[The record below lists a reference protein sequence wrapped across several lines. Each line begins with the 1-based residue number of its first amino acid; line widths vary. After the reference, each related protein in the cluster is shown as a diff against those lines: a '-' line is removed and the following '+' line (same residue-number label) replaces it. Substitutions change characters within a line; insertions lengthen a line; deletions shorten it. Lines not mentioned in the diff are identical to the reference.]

1 MYKHEFALPKTEI
14 DWSIP
19 PDAVPVYLYPTIT
32 LSINASLLPSFSGC
46 SSPELACREA
56 KAEQT
61 HKAEELDNPAAGG
74 MFPEIITF
82 IPRSSVFISF
92 TPALYPALKY
102 LM

>member
-1 MYKHEFALPKTEI
+1 MYKHEFALPKTDI

-32 LSINASLLPSFSGC
+32 VSIKSSFLPSFSC
-46 SSPELACREA
+46 FSSPELACIEA

-74 MFPEIITF
+74 MFPEIITC
-82 IPRSSVFISF
+82 IPRSSIFMSF
-92 TPALYPALKY
+92 TPAL
-102 LM
+102 